1 MRRPSKHEVTILH
14 SSLLSWFANNAR
26 HFPWRK
32 RRASLYQRVVSEVL
46 LQRTRAEVA
55 ARFLPQ
61 FMKRYPSWK
70 RLALANE
77 ATLGEVLRPLGLFRR
92 RATSLVKLA
101 RVMAKRN
108 GRFPREK
115 SEVEALPAVGQYVCN
130 AVMLFS
136 GRQAE
141 PLLDVNMARVIE
153 RCFGPRKLVD
163 IRYDPELQDISRL
176 VIFGPRAIDLNWAI
190 LDLGAMLCR
199 KNRPHCSDCPL
210 NRICD
215 FNLERSPDMRPAAG
229 RGPVL

>member
-1 MRRPSKHEVTILH
+1 MH
-14 SSLLSWFANNAR
+14 SSLLLWFASNRR

-32 RRASLYQRVVSEVL
+32 RNANLYQRVVSEIL

-55 ARFLPQ
+55 ASFLPQ
-61 FMKRYPSWK
+61 FTKRYPSWK
-70 RLALANE
+70 KLALANE
-77 ATLGEVLRPLGLFRR
+77 ACLAEFLRPLGLFRR
-92 RATSLVKLA
+92 RAASLINLA
-101 RVMAKRN
+101 RVMAERN

-115 SEVEALPAVGQYVCN
+115 SEVMALPAVGQYVCN

-190 LDLGAMLCR
+190 LDLGALLCR
-199 KNRPHCSDCPL
+199 KSRPHCSDCPL
-210 NRICD
+210 SRLCD

-229 RGPVL
+229 RRSVL